1 MALRNGVRVV
11 QRVLL
16 RDVLEQRQR
25 NEILRICGKV
35 VFEGILAVDG
45 SDGVQHIGANHAE
58 HAVKVSVP
66 AGEQSAQIDDDVQ
79 THEIGEGEAFLVGV
93 GDDGG

>member
-45 SDGVQHIGANHAE
+45 SNSVQHIGANHAE
-58 HAVKVSVP
+58 HAVEVSVP
-66 AGEQSAQIDDDVQ
+66 AG
-79 THEIGEGEAFLVGV
+79 
-93 GDDGG
+93 